1 MTRERLGDGVEHQ
14 EPGRAEAPAQAP
26 ATAPEQILHLQRGA
40 GNAAVARMLA
50 ARAATASLAR
60 EGLVTGDEYHAARR
74 AKDAWVA
81 GGVRGPEDYVPTTNR
96 GGFQVA
102 YVPSVGD
109 GALNVALKGAVDF
122 VDGIEMLMGSLPFA
136 VARQPSPE
144 VQAAASAINAMPA
157 AQRAAAIAAWHWDD
171 AAKATFLA
179 DFQTA
184 VVGAWQRKY
193 QFHCT
198 REHWGD
204 LGADVNVRVEL
215 HQGKKSGKDHMSLT
229 TYKIADTAPAG
240 GVGVVRSHAKR
251 DAHDNEMV
259 LNSGD
264 VRPRS
269 DINLTRNVGF
279 TAGTTTILPADTG
292 RVSDFA
298 NRYQSGGSGPICS
311 ACGQE
316 IAALSGT
323 RINLHVQGAGADP
336 QAQARTRFDA
346 LVAGLVA
353 GGMSDAA
360 TKCDFHYDG
369 EGDGARMIVGSGA
382 QQAVAAHE
390 AGHMFGLQDEY
401 TAPFSGTGVALG
413 NPTDPGLGIAQG
425 LPGAVAENTDS
436 IMSVGNAVK
445 PQHYATFL
453 EALKHVSGMSDW
465 AFGPPTGV
473 VPPGVDGPI
482 NPRSV
487 PGGVPQPGE
496 PATAMA

>member
-1 MTRERLGDGVEHQ
+1 MLHDRSTEQLAEEQPRR
-14 EPGRAEAPAQAP
+14 REAPAP
-26 ATAPEQILHLQRGA
+26 PTAAEQVLELHKGA

-60 EGLVTGDEYHAARR
+60 EGLVTGDQYQAARR
-74 AKDAWVA
+74 EKDAWVA
-81 GGVRGPEDYVPTTNR
+81 RGVRGPEDYVPTTNR

-102 YVPSVGD
+102 YVPDVGD
-109 GALNVALKGAVDF
+109 GALNIALKGAVDF

-136 VARQPSPE
+136 VARQPTPQ
-144 VQAAASAINAMPA
+144 VQAAASAINALPL

-171 AAKATFLA
+171 AAKRTFLA

-184 VVGAWQRKY
+184 VVGAWQRKF

-215 HQGKKSGKDHMSLT
+215 HAGAKTGEDHMGLT
-229 TYKIADTAPAG
+229 TYKIADTATAG
-240 GVGVVRSHAKR
+240 NVGVVRSRAGR

-269 DINLTRNVGF
+269 DINLTRTIGF
-279 TAGTTTILPADTG
+279 TAGAATIAPGSTAS
-292 RVSDFA
+292 VSDFA
-298 NRYQSGGSGPICS
+298 NRYQSGGTGPICT

-316 IAALSGT
+316 ITALAGT
-323 RINLHVQGAGADP
+323 RINLHVQGTGADP
-336 QAQARTRFDA
+336 QAQARTRFDTLVAA
-346 LVAGLVA
+346 LVS
-353 GGMSDAA
+353 GGMADAA

-369 EGDGARMIVGSGA
+369 VGDGGRMVVGSGA

-401 TAPFSGTGVALG
+401 TAPFSGTGVARG
-413 NPTDPGLGIAQG
+413 TPTDPGLGRAQG

-453 EALKHVSGMSDW
+453 EALKHVTGMSDW

-473 VPPGVDGPI
+473 SPPGVDGPI

-487 PGGVPQPGE
+487 PGGVPQGE

>member
-1 MTRERLGDGVEHQ
+1 MPRERLADDADHE
-14 EPGRAEAPAQAP
+14 EPQRSAESAPAR
-26 ATAPEQILHLQRGA
+26 ATAPEHILHLQRSA
-40 GNAAVARMLA
+40 GNAAVARILA

-60 EGLVTGDEYHAARR
+60 EGLVTGDQYQAARR
-74 AKDAWVA
+74 AKEEWVA
-81 GGVRGPEDYVPTTNR
+81 EGVRGPEDYVPSTNR

-102 YVPSVGD
+102 YVPDVGD
-109 GALNVALKGAVDF
+109 GALNIALKGAVDF

-136 VARQPSPE
+136 VARQPTPQ
-144 VQAAASAINAMPA
+144 VQAAATAINALPL

-204 LGADVNVRVEL
+204 LGADVNVRVEM
-215 HQGKKSGKDHMSLT
+215 HAGAKTGDDHMGLT
-229 TYKIADTAPAG
+229 TYKIADTATAG
-240 GVGVVRSHAKR
+240 NVGVVRSRAGR

-259 LNSGD
+259 LNSTD
-264 VRPRS
+264 VRPRT
-269 DINLTRNVGF
+269 DINLTRNIGF
-279 TAGTTTILPADTG
+279 TAGTTTILPGDTA

-298 NRYQSGGSGPICS
+298 NRYQSGGTGPICS

-316 IAALSGT
+316 MAALAGT
-323 RINLHVQGAGADP
+323 RINLHVQGTGADP
-336 QAQARTRFDA
+336 QAQARTRFDT
-346 LVAGLVA
+346 LVAALVA

-369 EGDGARMIVGSGA
+369 EGDGARMIVGSGL

-413 NPTDPGLGIAQG
+413 TPTDPGLGIAQG

-453 EALKHVSGMSDW
+453 EALKHITGMSDW
-465 AFGPPTGV
+465 AVGPPTGV
-473 VPPGVDGPI
+473 APPGVDGPI
-482 NPRSV
+482 NPNSLP
-487 PGGVPQPGE
+487 PGMPQPGE
-496 PATAMA
+496 PETAMA